1 MSPIIWLISTVLFV
15 YMWIILAMVILSWL
29 TSFGVVNGSNP
40 TVRQIRYAL
49 FRLTEPVLGPIWVWL
64 VHGEVPSGRTLLGGA
79 VVVTA
84 LLLHLLWQF
93 RGPTSSKAVGLSV

>member
-49 FRLTEPVLGPIWVWL
+49 FRLTEPVLGPIRRVL
-64 VHGEVPSGRTLLGGA
+64 PDLGGIDISPIIAALGLEFLRRA
-79 VVVTA
+79 VEGYLA
-84 LLLHLLWQF
+84 MYI
-93 RGPTSSKAVGLSV
+93 